1 MRPKVFKPLEIWWT
15 LWSSR
20 QHPVLLALATA
31 VAAIVAV
38 ILMVGMVDAPIV
50 LYKEF

>member
-1 MRPKVFKPLEIWWT
+1 ME
-15 LWSSR
+15 WSSR
-20 QHPVLLALATA
+20 RHPVLLTVATA
-31 VAAIVAV
+31 VVAIVAV